1 MGAPV
6 MVDDGGSIRIKLALL
21 DPDSAGVMDSLFDV
35 SGCESAHERNS
46 TDPYTKALVFYLDED
61 GNLNPGPPVASLFK
75 KVLIYGDVNI
85 NVEVERKAGGKKL
98 KIRVFGNGVDP
109 QIESRQHNNKRSY
122 SVANAGRIIQVDI
135 EDDNGV
141 TNSIN
146 IPPTGIYTS
155 VVIT

>member
-35 SGCESAHERNS
+35 QSYESVHERNS
-46 TDPYTKALVFYLDED
+46 DDPYTKALVFYLDED
-61 GNLNPGPPVASLFK
+61 GNLSPGTPVASQFK
-75 KVLIYGDVNI
+75 RVLIHGDVNI
-85 NVEVERKAGGKKL
+85 NVEVERKAAGKKL

-122 SVANAGRIIQVDI
+122 SVTNAGRIMQVDI
-135 EDDNGV
+135 EDDSGD
-141 TNSIN
+141 TNSID
-146 IPPTGIYTS
+146 IPPSGIYTS